1 MKRPA
6 LVATVA
12 VVVVLGGALAWII
25 NHRGGIGPLHAGSA
39 TLAIEWRG
47 KFRGRM
53 VLPAQINWCPVTR
66 VAVLEAVSGD
76 SGVAIVLYEQNALT
90 GGAHPV
96 FSPEVAASARRPSAT
111 AAMRWMR
118 LDRDTALAGFRAL
131 SGAAQIRLVP
141 GKASGELDARMRSVT
156 GPDTLTVRGV
166 FRDVPVVSTAVG
178 CGS

>member
-6 LVATVA
+6 LVASIVA
-12 VVVVLGGALAWII
+12 VVMAGGALAWII
-25 NHRGGIGPLHAGSA
+25 HQRGGVGPLHAGRA
-39 TLAIEWRG
+39 KLAVEWRG

-96 FSPEVAASARRPSAT
+96 LSPEVAASARRPSAT

-118 LDRDTALAGFRAL
+118 LDRDTALAGYRAL
-131 SGAAQIRLVP
+131 SGTAQIRLVP
-141 GKASGELDARMRSVT
+141 GKASGELEARMRGVT
-156 GPDTLTVRGV
+156 GPDTLTVHGV
-166 FRDVPVVSTAVG
+166 FRDVPVVSTAMG

>member
-6 LVATVA
+6 LVGTIAA
-12 VVVVLGGALAWII
+12 VVVLGGALAWIA
-25 NHRGGIGPLHAGSA
+25 NRRGGGSLRAGPAK
-39 TLAIEWRG
+39 LAVEWRG
-47 KFRGRM
+47 KVRGRM

-76 SGVAIVLYEQNALT
+76 SGVAIVWYEQNALT
-90 GGAHPV
+90 AGVHPV
-96 FSPEVAASARRPSAT
+96 FSPEAAASAPRPSAT

-118 LDRDTALAGFRAL
+118 LERDTALAGFRAV

-141 GKASGELDARMRSVT
+141 GKASGDLNVRMRSVS
-156 GPDTLTVRGV
+156 GQDSVTVRGV
-166 FRDVPVVSTAVG
+166 FRDVPVVSTAIG

>member
-6 LVATVA
+6 LLATIAA
-12 VVVVLGGALAWII
+12 VVVFGGAFAWIV
-25 NHRGGIGPLHAGSA
+25 NHRGGSGALRAGPAQ
-39 TLAIEWRG
+39 LAVEWRG
-47 KFRGRM
+47 RFRGRM

-90 GGAHPV
+90 AGAHPV
-96 FSPEVAASARRPSAT
+96 FSPEAAASAPRPSAT

-118 LDRDTALAGFRAL
+118 LERDTALAGFRAV
-131 SGAAQIRLVP
+131 SGTARIGLVA
-141 GKASGELDARMRSVT
+141 GKASGQLDARMRSVS
-156 GPDTLTVRGV
+156 GQDSVTVRGV
-166 FRDVPVVSTAVG
+166 FREVPVVSTAIG